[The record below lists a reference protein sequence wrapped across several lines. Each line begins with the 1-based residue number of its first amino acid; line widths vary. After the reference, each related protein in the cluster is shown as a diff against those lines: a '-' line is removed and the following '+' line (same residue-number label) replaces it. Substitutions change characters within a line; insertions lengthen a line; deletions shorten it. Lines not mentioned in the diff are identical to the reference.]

1 MQTLFVLRKRMT
13 GHLVY
18 EKFQAFLAIFDEILL
33 KNAIVAP
40 ERQLPFPAFARQRRH
55 HDLAVALQFVA

>member
-1 MQTLFVLRKRMT
+1 MQTLLVLRQRMT

-18 EKFQAFLAIFDEILL
+18 KQFQALLAILDKVLL
-33 KNAIVAP
+33 ENAIVAP

-55 HDLAVALQFVA
+55 DDLAVALQFVA